1 VYTAPLFNVKLKRF
15 KKHFKGWGP
24 NILGHG
30 KKMKNSCRMS
40 WWIWG
45 VLEENTNLCPKQLR
59 RESDIQLILMEMH
72 ASEELY
78 WHQRSNER
86 WLLQGNNNTY
96 FPP

>member
-1 VYTAPLFNVKLKRF
+1 
-15 KKHFKGWGP
+15 
-24 NILGHG
+24 
-30 KKMKNSCRMS
+30 
-40 WWIWG
+40 

-59 RESDIQLILMEMH
+59 RESDIQLIFMEMH
-72 ASEELY
+72 VSEELH